1 MSLGRYLVLKA
12 PPLSIETLK
21 TRWYLKAILA
31 SVSEGNKSGIRAPN
45 PTSPFYS
52 RVGEACHCYQE
63 EGATGRAEVVPL
75 GQRQCPAAG
84 DKGPLTLRQPGY
96 GSKFHNAEAVQA
108 LRDPVPQLLHYPQR
122 PGAGKGLTQSHQ
134 KFWT

>member
-1 MSLGRYLVLKA
+1 MGSEPQIQLPPFTPGWGRHAIVIKKRV
-12 PPLSIETLK
+12 PLAER
-21 TRWYLKAILA
+21 RW
-31 SVSEGNKSGIRAPN
+31 EGRS
-45 PTSPFYS
+45 
-52 RVGEACHCYQE
+52 
-63 EGATGRAEVVPL
+63 L